1 MNYCVFI
8 RNINIIDY
16 LKIFN
21 LKDIRRV
28 FNKMIYKENGRE
40 ICKFIFYDYNEK
52 NNYVIV
58 NVFVKYNF
66 IYIILKLV
74 YCFIKLFDVF
84 L

>member
-1 MNYCVFI
+1 MFI
-8 RNINIIDY
+8 RNINIKDY

-28 FNKMIYKENGRE
+28 FNKMIYKEFMKMGE
-40 ICKFIFYDYNEK
+40 KFVNLYFMIKMKK

-74 YCFIKLFDVF
+74 YCFINLFDVF